1 MLLVMMPKLM
11 ATYVYEKTSERKKQ
25 QRHSPPVFRMMGIC
39 GLTRLCSAVQFHAE
53 NVHESIVAFLVPSPS
68 VLLSLLVKSH
78 FPMLITL
85 YQKAALVSSQSY

>member
-39 GLTRLCSAVQFHAE
+39 GLTRLRSAVQFHAE

-68 VLLSLLVKSH
+68 VLLSLLVKSY